1 VLTRAA
7 GTVRGPAGATSEV
20 WPSRKTETLSG
31 SGGSATPVPFDRRSG
46 QGLIEYAVFFLLV
59 AIVAVVALSVV
70 GRQMLGAFQNIV
82 SILQG
87 P

>member
-1 VLTRAA
+1 VLTRGA
-7 GTVRGPAGATSEV
+7 GAVRGPAGATSV
-20 WPSRKTETLSG
+20 AWPWRKRGALSG

-59 AIVAVVALSVV
+59 AIVAVIALSLV
-70 GRQMLGAFQNIV
+70 GKQMLGAFQNIV